1 MVRLKYIQLWV
12 NAEISTHI
20 FVFYTSYNQLA
31 PCMLGSVFCQSF
43 VFFIYTYLRDLLLWL
58 TPFSFPHSP
67 VTQIFLVSSLSVS
80 FVQKNKDVLAMFKL
94 PMPLLSTKVNLLQIT
109 FPLQNLPPFS
119 YLETLRS
126 FYF

>member
-1 MVRLKYIQLWV
+1 MPLGALFDLEGNFNSGEENSKPSLKIKPYFLI
-12 NAEISTHI
+12 
-20 FVFYTSYNQLA
+20 
-31 PCMLGSVFCQSF
+31 
-43 VFFIYTYLRDLLLWL
+43 DLLLWL

-94 PMPLLSTKVNLLQIT
+94 PMPRLSTKVNLLQIT

-119 YLETLRS
+119 YLETLS
-126 FYF
+126 SSYF